1 MTLNDYQ
8 KAAAALG
15 KDEGLI
21 RALKTLR
28 VQTGSLACMGCG
40 YEHNC
45 GVHGCAILRE
55 AGERLREQDE
65 ELIQAQANAE
75 HYKDERDRAVGQLR
89 KLADCSTCRKEVPEG
104 TDPPECACCLRG
116 EKWEWDGGWKK
127 HG

>member
-1 MTLNDYQ
+1 MTTDDL
-8 KAAAALG
+8 L
-15 KDEGLI
+15 
-21 RALKTLR
+21 RALKALR

-75 HYKDERDRAVGQLR
+75 HYKGERDRAVGQLR

-104 TDPPECACCLRG
+104 MDPPECACCLRG

>member
-1 MTLNDYQ
+1 MVNEEL
-8 KAAAALG
+8 L
-15 KDEGLI
+15 
-21 RALKTLR
+21 RALKTMR

-55 AGERLREQDE
+55 AGEALSEQDAC
-65 ELIQAQANAE
+65 LIQARANAE
-75 HYKDERDRAVGQLR
+75 HYKGERDRAVAQLR
-89 KLADCSTCRKEVPEG
+89 KLADCSTCRKEVPVG

-116 EKWEWDGGWKK
+116 EKWEWDGGLKK